1 VLISSSAAIG
11 FAAGVFTTAA
21 NFPQVLKTYR
31 EKSGKGLSFRMLLSL
46 AIGLALWMTYGFM
59 LLSFPIIIANA
70 FSMILVVSLLI
81 MKIRYD
87 RHPTV
92 D

>member
-1 VLISSSAAIG
+1 VLISITAAIG

-31 EKSGKGLSFRMLLSL
+31 EKTGKGLSFRMLSSL
-46 AIGLALWMTYGFM
+46 AIGLALWMTYGFI
-59 LLSFPIIIANA
+59 LLSWPIITANA
-70 FSMILVVSLLI
+70 LGLILIVSLLI

-87 RHPTV
+87 RHPTA